1 MGNTTGVLLFAAVAI
16 AAFLGWQLLKLKSR
30 LAAMVDANDAKL
42 EQQRLREQLEALER
56 ERQQLRDASDRELL
70 ALQAEVAGLREQ
82 IHPGVSDQF
91 EKIQQAGA
99 AALGNSKALSGEI
112 VTLLDLVKTFE
123 RWHADMNELVIHN
136 RAMHEKNDEFASIV
150 KYMIIVTL
158 NASIEAARAG
168 ASGRG
173 FAVVADEMRN
183 LAARAESLSE
193 GYRNSL
199 HQNDLI
205 TTTTFQDLQ
214 AGGKMIIGALTG
226 LNLINNKIK
235 DELTSG
241 AEAT

>member
-1 MGNTTGVLLFAAVAI
+1 MDNITLGLLFAIFAVA
-16 AAFLGWQLLKLKSR
+16 AYLGWQVLQLKRR
-30 LAAMVDANDAKL
+30 LAAMVDAQDARSEDHHL
-42 EQQRLREQLEALER
+42 QELLDAQIHELDNLRETFTQERSELEAVAEHLRKDVHPEALGQLE
-56 ERQQLRDASDRELL
+56 
-70 ALQAEVAGLREQ
+70 
-82 IHPGVSDQF
+82 HC
-91 EKIQQAGA
+91 KHAGA
-99 AALGNSKALSGEI
+99 TALGNSNALAGEI
-112 VTLLDLVKTFE
+112 LTLLDLVKTFE
-123 RWHADMNELVIHN
+123 RWHSDMNELVIHN

-168 ASGRG
+168 QSGRG

-214 AGGKMIIGALTG
+214 AGGKMIISSLTG

-235 DELTSG
+235 HDL
-241 AEAT
+241 AP

>member
-1 MGNTTGVLLFAAVAI
+1 MGNTTLILLLAVTSI
-16 AAFLGWQLLKLKSR
+16 SCVLGWRILKLKSA
-30 LAAMVDANDAKL
+30 LAMTVDAQEAKAQDQNLRGLL
-42 EQQRLREQLEALER
+42 EAQRSESEDLRESLERQLSAQESELTRLRLEIRPNALDQLETI
-56 ERQQLRDASDRELL
+56 RQFS
-70 ALQAEVAGLREQ
+70 GT
-82 IHPGVSDQF
+82 
-91 EKIQQAGA
+91 
-99 AALGNSKALSGEI
+99 ALGDSKALSHEI

-136 RAMHEKNDEFASIV
+136 RAMHEKNDEFSSIV

-193 GYRNSL
+193 GYRSSL
-199 HQNDLI
+199 RQNDLI

-214 AGGKMIIGALTG
+214 AGGKMIVGSLTG

-235 DELTSG
+235 DGLTF
-241 AEAT
+241 

>member
-1 MGNTTGVLLFAAVAI
+1 
-16 AAFLGWQLLKLKSR
+16 
-30 LAAMVDANDAKL
+30 MVDADGAKS
-42 EQQRLREQLEALER
+42 ETQRLLDELDTLQQERQELRGSSESERVDMQTQLARLQQDAHPEALEQLER
-56 ERQQLRDASDRELL
+56 
-70 ALQAEVAGLREQ
+70 
-82 IHPGVSDQF
+82 
-91 EKIQQAGA
+91 IQRAGA
-99 AALGNSKALSGEI
+99 TALDNSKALSGEI

-214 AGGKMIIGALTG
+214 AGGKMIIGSLTG
-226 LNLINNKIK
+226 LNLINTKIK
-235 DELTSG
+235 DELTS
-241 AEAT
+241 